1 MTRDE
6 AIHLLGANES
16 DFRAR
21 GVVGVSLFGSV
32 ARGEATGYSDI
43 DLVVD
48 VEPDRRFSLID
59 LADVRL
65 LAYDVTGM
73 DAGVVVRADLEPT
86 FRSRIAPEEVRVF

>member
-6 AIHLLGANES
+6 AIHLLKANEGS
-16 DFRAR
+16 FRAR
-21 GVVGVSLFGSV
+21 GVVGIALFGSMV
-32 ARGEATGYSDI
+32 RDEATPQSDI

-59 LADVRL
+59 LAGVRL
-65 LAYDVTGM
+65 LACDITGM